1 MFKNFFKESERG
13 DNDGTKSNF
22 KMNRSEL
29 ELRNLV
35 DLAFVIQDYQT
46 TKQFV
51 EFPMDD
57 FKKIKAFQHAAHCE
71 ELRLYSRLCLDKE
84 YSTTQYKELIAH
96 TLQIYDQYHKVANDP
111 SHSIVKS
118 SLMMIELFQTFDKH
132 QESANALVK
141 IANVFADR
149 MVLKPLLYEQAS
161 YDYLMMQQYRKAVFY
176 MHLAGQFYE
185 KQGLK
190 FHAANCYNIVHPF
203 F

>member
-1 MFKNFFKESERG
+1 MDRDYSTIQFKE
-13 DNDGTKSNF
+13 
-22 KMNRSEL
+22 
-29 ELRNLV
+29 LV
-35 DLAFVIQDYQT
+35 
-46 TKQFV
+46 
-51 EFPMDD
+51 
-57 FKKIKAFQHAAHCE
+57 AAA
-71 ELRLYSRLCLDKE
+71 
-84 YSTTQYKELIAH
+84 Q
-96 TLQIYDQYHKVANDP
+96 QIYELYHKVANDP

-118 SLMMIELFQTFDKH
+118 TLMMIELFHSFDKY

-190 FHAANCYNIVHPF
+190 FHASNCYNIVHPF
-203 F
+203 FQAKKGWNEIRYKLYTSLSELSKETCVNQELAV